1 MELVNN
7 VKQIGTINKGAK
19 IYIEDYV
26 MTFIKYME
34 DKYVCDDLVF
44 TLFGNLKNVD
54 DENVLFINGIAGS
67 SETEPLG
74 SIKVFSEKGRTDIE
88 KTREKYFKDSEV
100 VGWAYVQPGFGDFL
114 NEDHISYHLSNFKK
128 PFQVLY
134 ITDPM
139 DKSRVFYR
147 QKPNSLELKPING
160 YFIYYDKNEA
170 MHDYLIDVKKEGA
183 LEDSPKENITE
194 NVDNMI
200 NVKLRGSDDEEKKKS
215 DLFSFSK
222 LLKDIGPDIQ
232 KTTGLMSGLSFALLF
247 VTLIIGGGLLRS
259 NSRIAVLE
267 RQLSSLG
274 RNYVSLREE
283 MDVKTE
289 EVFAAAQARADAE
302 TEAVT
307 ETEEHEEQQPTT
319 AAPQAKDE
327 ENGETAEAAPEP
339 SFKEYTVKS
348 GDTLIYLSRYFYG
361 TEDRVDD
368 IMAAN
373 NMSEGDYLIE
383 GKTIRIPE

>member
-1 MELVNN
+1 
-7 VKQIGTINKGAK
+7 
-19 IYIEDYV
+19 
-26 MTFIKYME
+26 
-34 DKYVCDDLVF
+34 
-44 TLFGNLKNVD
+44 
-54 DENVLFINGIAGS
+54 
-67 SETEPLG
+67 
-74 SIKVFSEKGRTDIE
+74 
-88 KTREKYFKDSEV
+88 
-100 VGWAYVQPGFGDFL
+100 
-114 NEDHISYHLSNFKK
+114 
-128 PFQVLY
+128 
-134 ITDPM
+134 
-139 DKSRVFYR
+139 
-147 QKPNSLELKPING
+147 
-160 YFIYYDKNEA
+160 